1 MINYPNKIK
10 KESIVITKKTRNYTK
25 ANLGESFTAKITN
38 INSGK
43 NLSIYEP
50 RNVIQYHDSTSKA
63 QQWKF
68 VRQSDGSYMIQNVKY
83 GKYLDV
89 SGGSSK
95 SGTNVHIWDKLN
107 NSAQRWFIYENYD
120 GYVLRP
126 ACSSTCVLDVYDASK
141 KDEANVQIWTYHGG
155 EAQVFKINK
164 IK

>member
-1 MINYPNKIK
+1 MRLIAL
-10 KESIVITKKTRNYTK
+10 R
-25 ANLGESFTAKITN
+25 L
-38 INSGK
+38 
-43 NLSIYEP
+43 LSAWSS
-50 RNVIQYHDSTSKA
+50 RK
-63 QQWKF
+63 
-68 VRQSDGSYMIQNVKY
+68 
-83 GKYLDV
+83 KYLDV

>member
-1 MINYPNKIK
+1 M
-10 KESIVITKKTRNYTK
+10 E
-25 ANLGESFTAKITN
+25 NLI
-38 INSGK
+38 
-43 NLSIYEP
+43 
-50 RNVIQYHDSTSKA
+50 
-63 QQWKF
+63 
-68 VRQSDGSYMIQNVKY
+68 KY